1 MNVLQAVILG
11 IVQGITEFLPVSS
24 SGHLVLF
31 QKMFRIQEPTML
43 FDVVLH
49 IGTLIPVFII
59 FWDKIFE
66 LIKKPFQKYS
76 YLIIIATLPAV
87 FVALLFN
94 DKIENLF
101 ESGKFLSLAFI
112 ITGLILLYADSVK
125 NGKKDDKNIKYADS
139 LVIGLMQA
147 VAIIPGVS
155 RSGST
160 ISASLACGLKKETAA
175 KFSFLLSIPAI
186 LGAAVLQIKN
196 VISGTSNEFIG
207 ILPMIFGFIA
217 AMLSGY
223 LSIKFML
230 KLIRESK
237 LKLFSYY
244 VFTIAFL
251 IIIDQF
257 FLKIYFV

>member
-31 QKMFRIQEPTML
+31 QKIFRIQEPTML

-49 IGTLIPVFII
+49 VGTLVAVFIV

-76 YLIIIATLPAV
+76 YLIIAGTVPAIIVAV
-87 FVALLFN
+87 FLSDVIERLF
-94 DKIENLF
+94 DSGQFLF
-101 ESGKFLSLAFI
+101 LAFI
-112 ITGLILLYADSVK
+112 ATGFILLYADRVA
-125 NGKKDDKNIKYADS
+125 NGKKNDEDIKFVDAFW
-139 LVIGLMQA
+139 IGVMQA
-147 VAIIPGVS
+147 IAIIPGVS

-160 ISASLACGLKKETAA
+160 ICGALANGLEKQTAA
-175 KFSFLLSIPAI
+175 KFSFILSIPAI

-196 VISGTSNEFIG
+196 VMTGTNTEFISFA
-207 ILPMIFGFIA
+207 PMFFGFVA

-230 KLIRESK
+230 KLINESK
-237 LKLFSYY
+237 LKMFSYY
-244 VFTIAFL
+244 VFALAFFIA
-251 IIIDQF
+251 IDQF

>member
-31 QKMFRIQEPTML
+31 QKIFRIQEPTMI

-49 IGTLIPVFII
+49 IGTLIPVFIV
-59 FWDKIFE
+59 FWDKIFA
-66 LIKKPFQKYS
+66 LVRKPLQKYS
-76 YLIIIATLPAV
+76 YLVIVATIPAV
-87 FVALLFN
+87 MVALLFN
-94 DKIENLF
+94 NKIENLF
-101 ESGKFLSLAFI
+101 ESGKFLSLSFI
-112 ITGLILLYADSVK
+112 ATGIILLYADSSSNENK
-125 NGKKDDKNIKYADS
+125 NDEKITYTDS
-139 LVIGLMQA
+139 LLIGFMQA
-147 VAIIPGVS
+147 VAIIPGIS

-160 ISASLACGLKKETAA
+160 ISSSLACGLQKNTAA
-175 KFSFLLSIPAI
+175 KFSFILSIPAI

-196 VISGTSNEFIG
+196 IFGGTTTEFVHIW
-207 ILPMIFGFIA
+207 PMIFGFIA

-230 KLIRESK
+230 KLISESK

-244 VFTIAFL
+244 VFVLAFF
-251 IIIDQF
+251 IIVDQF

>member
-1 MNVLQAVILG
+1 MNVFEAIVLG

-31 QKMFRIQEPTML
+31 QKMFRIQQPTML

-59 FWDKIFE
+59 FWDKIFS
-66 LIKKPFQKYS
+66 LLKKPFQKYS
-76 YLIIIATLPAV
+76 YLVIAATLPAV
-87 FVALLFN
+87 VVALLFN
-94 DKIENLF
+94 DKIESLF
-101 ESGKFLSLAFI
+101 DSGKFLSLAFI
-112 ITGLILLYADSVK
+112 ITGVILLYADSVK
-125 NGKKDDKNIKYADS
+125 NGNKDDKDISYLDS
-139 LVIGLMQA
+139 LAIGLMQA

-160 ISASLACGLKKETAA
+160 ISASLLCGLKKDTAA

-186 LGAAVLQIKN
+186 LGAAVLEIKN
-196 VISGTSNEFIG
+196 VIGGNTNEFIG
-207 ILPMIFGFIA
+207 IWPMIFGFIA

-244 VFTIAFL
+244 VFVLAFL
-251 IIIDQF
+251 ILLDQF
-257 FLKIYFV
+257 IFKIYFV

>member
-31 QKMFRIQEPTML
+31 QKIFRIQEPTMI

-49 IGTLIPVFII
+49 IGTLIPVFIV
-59 FWDKIFE
+59 FWDKIFA
-66 LIKKPFQKYS
+66 LVRKPLQKYS
-76 YLIIIATLPAV
+76 YLVIVATIPAV
-87 FVALLFN
+87 MVALLFN
-94 DKIENLF
+94 NKIENLF
-101 ESGKFLSLAFI
+101 ESGKLLSLSFI
-112 ITGLILLYADSVK
+112 ATGIILLYADSSSNENK
-125 NGKKDDKNIKYADS
+125 NDEKITYTDS
-139 LVIGLMQA
+139 LLIGFMQA
-147 VAIIPGVS
+147 VAIIPGIS

-160 ISASLACGLKKETAA
+160 ISSSLACGLQKNTAA
-175 KFSFLLSIPAI
+175 KFSFILSIPAI

-196 VISGTSNEFIG
+196 IFGGTTTEFVHIW
-207 ILPMIFGFIA
+207 PMIFGFIA

-230 KLIRESK
+230 KLISESK

-244 VFTIAFL
+244 VFVLAFF
-251 IIIDQF
+251 IIVDQF